1 MNKLFFLIFFLQGRS
16 FELNLK
22 DSRDKK
28 NADTTVILQKKKNL
42 CSHLK
47 KGIFRIQDWLLTC
60 DEIVI
65 AFEKYLLAASK
76 SHTH

>member
-28 NADTTVILQKKKNL
+28 NADTTVILQKKKPL
-42 CSHLK
+42 QPFK
-47 KGIFRIQDWLLTC
+47 KRYFQNSGLVVDM
-60 DEIVI
+60 
-65 AFEKYLLAASK
+65 
-76 SHTH
+76 

>member
-28 NADTTVILQKKKNL
+28 NADTTVILQRKKT
-42 CSHLK
+42 
-47 KGIFRIQDWLLTC
+47 F
-60 DEIVI
+60 
-65 AFEKYLLAASK
+65 AAI
-76 SHTH
+76 